1 MITGMPACGKSVLLK
16 LFDGHPN
23 VYSAHTHD
31 KILSALYGFDDNKVK
46 YLSKKLYGDTSAYI
60 SNKSF
65 NQEICYKSKDLE
77 LKLSTFFIRY
87 LLNTYTGYYISEQW
101 SHLGVIPDESSSKG
115 YKTENF
121 NFNFSDYEKNWK
133 DNLNKSKEKISPE
146 DFFDCFCN
154 AYFDSWIDYP
164 KAIAGNS
171 HYVFQAPNDPVSASR
186 FVLDESFNIKIIFVY
201 RSVEGQIIS
210 KCLRMYRRN
219 SNTIKNL
226 KLEKYILNSI
236 SKNIIKRYRNI
247 ITEMNEL
254 KNRYVNKIYIL
265 NIDEF
270 MNDHIKGMLN
280 IADFLDIS
288 KNEILFSPTI
298 ARHPVSKKYVKK
310 MNDDLVEIK
319 RPVKQLLMLK
329 TRGYKYFKE
338 NKEKIDWRIIFPL
351 MKISILKAKK
361 IPIMGKIMIY
371 IYQSIKKI

>member
-133 DNLNKSKEKISPE
+133 DTLNKSKEKISPE
-146 DFFDCFCN
+146 DFFDCFWMILGHFY
-154 AYFDSWIDYP
+154 YF
-164 KAIAGNS
+164 
-171 HYVFQAPNDPVSASR
+171 
-186 FVLDESFNIKIIFVY
+186 FVLFRLV
-201 RSVEGQIIS
+201 
-210 KCLRMYRRN
+210 
-219 SNTIKNL
+219 L
-226 KLEKYILNSI
+226 KS
-236 SKNIIKRYRNI
+236 
-247 ITEMNEL
+247 T
-254 KNRYVNKIYIL
+254 
-265 NIDEF
+265 
-270 MNDHIKGMLN
+270 
-280 IADFLDIS
+280 
-288 KNEILFSPTI
+288 
-298 ARHPVSKKYVKK
+298 
-310 MNDDLVEIK
+310 
-319 RPVKQLLMLK
+319 
-329 TRGYKYFKE
+329 
-338 NKEKIDWRIIFPL
+338 
-351 MKISILKAKK
+351 
-361 IPIMGKIMIY
+361 
-371 IYQSIKKI
+371 

>member
-1 MITGMPACGKSVLLK
+1 
-16 LFDGHPN
+16 
-23 VYSAHTHD
+23 
-31 KILSALYGFDDNKVK
+31 
-46 YLSKKLYGDTSAYI
+46 
-60 SNKSF
+60 
-65 NQEICYKSKDLE
+65 
-77 LKLSTFFIRY
+77 
-87 LLNTYTGYYISEQW
+87 
-101 SHLGVIPDESSSKG
+101 
-115 YKTENF
+115 
-121 NFNFSDYEKNWK
+121 
-133 DNLNKSKEKISPE
+133 
-146 DFFDCFCN
+146 
-154 AYFDSWIDYP
+154 
-164 KAIAGNS
+164 
-171 HYVFQAPNDPVSASR
+171 
-186 FVLDESFNIKIIFVY
+186 
-201 RSVEGQIIS
+201 
-210 KCLRMYRRN
+210 
-219 SNTIKNL
+219 
-226 KLEKYILNSI
+226 
-236 SKNIIKRYRNI
+236 
-247 ITEMNEL
+247 MNEL